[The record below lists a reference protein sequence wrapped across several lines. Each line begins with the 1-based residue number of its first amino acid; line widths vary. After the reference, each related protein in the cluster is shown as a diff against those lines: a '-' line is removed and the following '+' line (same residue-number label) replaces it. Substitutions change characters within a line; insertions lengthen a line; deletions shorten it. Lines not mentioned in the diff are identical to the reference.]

1 MQRLLGIAILALV
14 GSAGT
19 SHASTV
25 LDGNFAISYAVGV
38 GNAPSFG
45 RVLGSFNSSTDKG
58 SFSNEAVPLSE
69 TGFFDV
75 SPAGSCGYL
84 CGKADTASGTITL
97 TFSSLE
103 LIVGT
108 NTYTETGG
116 PYQATATYMANYK
129 NDTDSVTWS
138 SSVIPV
144 TFSNGEVVDITL
156 YNASD
161 WTIDPE
167 ISFKVVSQTPL
178 PAALPLFAGGL
189 GVMSLLGLRRKRKA
203 TRSAL

>member
-1 MQRLLGIAILALV
+1 MYRLLGIAIMALTV
-14 GSAGT
+14 SAGT
-19 SHASTV
+19 SYAATV
-25 LDGNFAISYAVGV
+25 MDGDFAISYSATVGT
-38 GNAPSFG
+38 GPSFSK
-45 RVLGSFNSSTDKG
+45 VLGTFSSSTNTG
-58 SFSNEAVPLSE
+58 SFSNETVPLSE

-75 SPAGSCGYL
+75 SPASRCGSCGT
-84 CGKADTASGTITL
+84 KDTASGTITL

-116 PYQATATYMANYK
+116 PFTASATYMADYK

-167 ISFKVVSQTPL
+167 ISFTVVSQTPL
-178 PAALPLFAGGL
+178 PAALPLFIGGL
-189 GVMSLLGLRRKRKA
+189 GVMGLFGRRRKRQA
-203 TRSAL
+203 AAVRV